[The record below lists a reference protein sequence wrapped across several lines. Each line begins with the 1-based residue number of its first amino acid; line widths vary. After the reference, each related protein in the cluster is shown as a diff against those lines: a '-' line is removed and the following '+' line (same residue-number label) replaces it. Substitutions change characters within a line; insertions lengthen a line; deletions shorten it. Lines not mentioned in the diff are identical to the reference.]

1 MITYIVHAKQFLLIN
16 CYSEL
21 FIAHVTQM
29 VWIESPT
36 NPMLKIVD
44 IKAAAEIAHKNP
56 VSVDSLI
63 THKMSLSL

>member
-1 MITYIVHAKQFLLIN
+1 
-16 CYSEL
+16 
-21 FIAHVTQM
+21 M

-63 THKMSLSL
+63 THKMS